1 MAPAAS
7 KVNPRAIMNLL
18 MDISPPCDGWCRW
31 MMRTEKFVLPA
42 DYVGHRGPGSSA
54 RSERRGNGGM
64 LKSANENL
72 ARRSRVQ
79 RRASAARVALEHP
92 RGHARVRPPGLELR
106 VDRVRQQF
114 NRPHGGDR
122 NSGGRRGRI
131 RAGQPDKPRAQ
142 RG

>member
-7 KVNPRAIMNLL
+7 KVNPRPNMNLL

-54 RSERRGNGGM
+54 RAERRGNGGM

-79 RRASAARVALEHP
+79 RRASAARVALQHP
-92 RGHARVRPPGLELR
+92 RGPAGIRPARLETR
-106 VDRVRQQF
+106 ADSVRQQF
-114 NRPHGGDR
+114 H
-122 NSGGRRGRI
+122 
-131 RAGQPDKPRAQ
+131 
-142 RG
+142 